1 LDGLKVIGDAILCGI
16 DDWWDI
22 WGDPLLSG
30 TIFMVSYGV
39 TALLIFRVSS
49 GFAARER
56 LYWRL
61 CGGLF
66 LLQFVNTNLDLHAL
80 VWTIGRCMA
89 HAQEW
94 YEYRNEVQVLFLV
107 GIAIVI
113 ALILLTVLIVF
124 SQYIFG
130 NFLLTLG
137 VTIAL
142 GLTISKGASFHGL
155 EQYYRRELGPFQVA
169 DLIEY
174 SGIVLAFLA
183 VLIRMRQIRL
193 KQAS

>member
-1 LDGLKVIGDAILCGI
+1 
-16 DDWWDI
+16 
-22 WGDPLLSG
+22 
-30 TIFMVSYGV
+30 MVSYGV
-39 TALLIFRVSS
+39 TALLIFRVSG
-49 GFAARER
+49 GFEARER

-66 LLQFVNTNLDLHAL
+66 LLQFANTNLDLHAL
-80 VWTIGRCMA
+80 VWTTGRCMA

-94 YEYRNEVQVLFLV
+94 YEYRNEVQLLFLV

-124 SQYIFG
+124 SQY
-130 NFLLTLG
+130 NFRNLLLTLG

-142 GLTISKGASFHGL
+142 GLTMTKGINLHGL
-155 EQYYRRELGPFQVA
+155 EQYYGRELGPFQVA
-169 DLIEY
+169 DFIEY

-183 VLIRMRQIRL
+183 VVIRMRQIRL